1 MLIYNFVSIDAPTW
15 KEYIDKMLLL
25 VELYPLKN
33 ALWMPFIIIIQQ
45 KILYKI
51 CIWLGHLF
59 PAFLIDAV
67 NICMN
72 RRPRYCKCVSVIFII
87 ICNAYIIIYRN

>member
-1 MLIYNFVSIDAPTW
+1 MLIYNFVSVDAPTW
-15 KEYIDKMLLL
+15 QEYGDKMVSLIK
-25 VELYPLKN
+25 LYPSKD
-33 ALWMPFIIIIQQ
+33 ALWIPHMKFISQ

-72 RRPRYCKCVSVIFII
+72 RPRYCKCTYII
-87 ICNAYIIIYRN
+87 YIII

>member
-15 KEYIDKMLLL
+15 QEYADKMVLLIK
-25 VELYPLKN
+25 LYPSKD
-33 ALWMPFIIIIQQ
+33 ALWIPSMKFISQ

-72 RRPRYCKCVSVIFII
+72 RRPRYYKCT
-87 ICNAYIIIYRN
+87 YIIYIIM